1 MENWSFNWNYGNCF
15 GILDDDRYKVSNLNY
30 VDKDGDDNDSGD
42 DGIDGNNDGDD
53 ERGLKL
59 VESESGG
66 SKLALARLAAF
77 AAFTRNHQQRWTRAP
92 LNDCLHQKQPH
103 YNTNAFGLSCTPLVI
118 SYNLERLKLFFELS
132 WKKHHFVNMAI

>member
-1 MENWSFNWNYGNCF
+1 MPHHKSAHRARGPGQVLRRLVRSTCSDDIQGEDHENNGDNYDEGDS
-15 GILDDDRYKVSNLNY
+15 LVLSKVIQ
-30 VDKDGDDNDSGD
+30 GDDNDSGD

-77 AAFTRNHQQRWTRAP
+77 AAFTRKPPT
-92 LNDCLHQKQPH
+92 
-103 YNTNAFGLSCTPLVI
+103 
-118 SYNLERLKLFFELS
+118 E
-132 WKKHHFVNMAI
+132 VNQSSSE

>member
-53 ERGLKL
+53 DKT
-59 VESESGG
+59 GG
-66 SKLALARLAAF
+66 EWEWRK
-77 AAFTRNHQQRWTRAP
+77 
-92 LNDCLHQKQPH
+92 
-103 YNTNAFGLSCTPLVI
+103 
-118 SYNLERLKLFFELS
+118 
-132 WKKHHFVNMAI
+132 

>member
-1 MENWSFNWNYGNCF
+1 MENCSFNWNYGNCF

-30 VDKDGDDNDSGD
+30 VEEDGDDDNDSGD

-59 VESESGG
+59 MESESGG

-77 AAFTRNHQQRWTRAP
+77 AAFTRKPPTEVNQSSSEWLLAP
-92 LNDCLHQKQPH
+92 ETTSLQ
-103 YNTNAFGLSCTPLVI
+103 Y
-118 SYNLERLKLFFELS
+118 
-132 WKKHHFVNMAI
+132 